1 MLNLTQQTLN
11 KIKSFLLRQ
20 QKQVDEQI
28 KSIEQDDPLLL
39 QTAVES
45 SEPGTDSWRA
55 DVHNRVVTI
64 KNDLVNFSKNIASAL
79 TQINKGT
86 YGKCTKCGKAIKSE
100 RLEAMPAATLCVS
113 CSKKTP
119 KTV

>member
-45 SEPGTDSWRA
+45 SEPGTDSWQA
-55 DVHNRVVTI
+55 DVHSKVTAI
-64 KNDLVNFSKNIASAL
+64 KNDLMAFSKQIATSL
-79 TQINKGT
+79 SQINKGT
-86 YGKCTKCGKAIKSE
+86 YGKCSKCGKKIE
-100 RLEAMPAATLCVS
+100 GQRLAAMPTATLCMS
-113 CSKKTP
+113 CSKKAP